1 MLTLK
6 NLYHFLFLLGLFFFP
21 FNSFDGI
28 KELGEFK
35 NEAGAYFLFLGFIL
49 LLCSKKINIPIGSII
64 FKIIIIFL
72 LWCIICTALNSIG
85 VYNSYFKHTSGL
97 NRFLR
102 QYTALLISSVV
113 FFIFYYNVLKSMEIK
128 EILFK
133 IRKVFLYS
141 LFIAFFVG
149 ILETMIGVF
158 GISVAKIPLEIF
170 NYFPFLEKTYFS
182 DRISSISYEP
192 PFFAIY
198 LITIAGWMFS
208 YIITNKGLFSYIPTF
223 LVLILT
229 YFSGSRT
236 GLIVIFIQLVIFFIT
251 ITPTEKYFKYITK
264 IIVVFFFL
272 TFSLF
277 LFNGDKIIKSFEH
290 KIETLDFKGN
300 LKKNLSNQSR
310 FGIQYASLA
319 VFKEH
324 PIIGVGFGQQT
335 YYSRFHYPRW
345 ATKNNYEFKLF
356 YQNQAVRTFPAGYNM
371 FTRLL
376 AETGLIGV
384 SILLVLIFV
393 SVQKSRHLIKKSKD
407 EKQILA
413 IILLLSFVGLY
424 INWMQ
429 IDTFRIYGIW
439 LSLAIL
445 IKLSQENITANE

>member
-1 MLTLK
+1 
-6 NLYHFLFLLGLFFFP
+6 
-21 FNSFDGI
+21 
-28 KELGEFK
+28 
-35 NEAGAYFLFLGFIL
+35 
-49 LLCSKKINIPIGSII
+49 
-64 FKIIIIFL
+64 
-72 LWCIICTALNSIG
+72 
-85 VYNSYFKHTSGL
+85 
-97 NRFLR
+97 
-102 QYTALLISSVV
+102 
-113 FFIFYYNVLKSMEIK
+113 MEIK